1 MALLATLTATPATV
15 SAVLRTFS
23 EALDAEEEPEA
34 EVPDSVPGAEDAAMT
49 RLVILDMLQCGLT
62 MPAPSLSHFLLGF
75 NLKKGVSA
83 TQLESPHIAGIRT
96 PLHAILSLLSPA
108 EHGTPT
114 TTLASC
120 PHLVTASYRLL
131 FTMISSPVTSEPVL
145 RYLRSSSYLAAQLA
159 TLGPLLTAPPGSCG
173 PAVAQL
179 RAASWLLRCVAVEV
193 RVVAASRQHSQLATL
208 LGLLLDRCEADT
220 EAAATSLYQDT
231 TFSQLSRTVT
241 ATTTRQLTDSPA
253 SSHRLALVL
262 GCIEFESG
270 SMVSPGWDLFDE
282 SQVAGVLEQCQVANM
297 DGGSGEPLVDVA
309 SLHRILAVQL
319 ATIQGSAAVNQ
330 RATVQSEIRVQENA
344 AARRDLL
351 DSWRQVAETLL
362 TLAPAELLPAASKQ
376 QILLQ
381 LLQTLLNKVAGE
393 SLVSGMDSLVSSTV
407 LLLMTALR
415 QTYTAAPDKQDIMG
429 DTFVGLLDTQ
439 AAGDSSGQLY
449 SASLQVILKGLIRWT
464 LSAGAGSQVI
474 RTNLYASL
482 LAFLRIGK
490 AEAGDGAAGKVLEIS
505 ERGKLQKANLEVVLS
520 YGTSLLE
527 VLARDATTGHEVRR
541 MLALAVLDE
550 LTILDRQAATIRFLA
565 NHGFLKHLIETLLAD
580 EEGLVELLTKPGSNI
595 RSMYVYESKINLMI
609 RVACNP
615 VGAELLLQAG
625 LMARLAEFSV
635 LDLRPD
641 PDTNILRGG
650 ESEAGDGG
658 LSKYHSVLFPVLRLC
673 QAVLASLGSDNLSAA
688 SQVVHFLAGHEELV
702 SLVLRGSAARSS
714 LHPALLQELALMTS
728 VVSRAS
734 TLDLKQDSVMDASTI
749 ELQGQLSRIQKQ
761 MMSLLHQFQLT
772 DSLMSGLQ
780 SSNQAQASMLYV
792 LQIVSNA
799 ASFAKT
805 LVVSAGLNPRS
816 TR

>member
-34 EVPDSVPGAEDAAMT
+34 EVPDSGPGAEDAAMT

-96 PLHAILSLLSPA
+96 PLHAILSLL
-108 EHGTPT
+108 
-114 TTLASC
+114 
-120 PHLVTASYRLL
+120 
-131 FTMISSPVTSEPVL
+131 
-145 RYLRSSSYLAAQLA
+145 
-159 TLGPLLTAPPGSCG
+159 
-173 PAVAQL
+173 
-179 RAASWLLRCVAVEV
+179 
-193 RVVAASRQHSQLATL
+193 SRQHSQLATL

-309 SLHRILAVQL
+309 SLHRILAVEL

-362 TLAPAELLPAASKQ
+362 TLAPAELLPAAIKQ

-415 QTYTAAPDKQDIMG
+415 QTYTAAADKQDNM
-429 DTFVGLLDTQ
+429 F
-439 AAGDSSGQLY
+439 
-449 SASLQVILKGLIRWT
+449 
-464 LSAGAGSQVI
+464 
-474 RTNLYASL
+474 
-482 LAFLRIGK
+482 
-490 AEAGDGAAGKVLEIS
+490 AGDGAALVIITCPVL
-505 ERGKLQKANLEVVLS
+505 NLRNDLWQTRIMIIDIVIFI
-520 YGTSLLE
+520 YC
-527 VLARDATTGHEVRR
+527 
-541 MLALAVLDE
+541 
-550 LTILDRQAATIRFLA
+550 
-565 NHGFLKHLIETLLAD
+565 NHYSILIEI
-580 EEGLVELLTKPGSNI
+580 K
-595 RSMYVYESKINLMI
+595 
-609 RVACNP
+609 
-615 VGAELLLQAG
+615 
-625 LMARLAEFSV
+625 
-635 LDLRPD
+635 LR
-641 PDTNILRGG
+641 
-650 ESEAGDGG
+650 
-658 LSKYHSVLFPVLRLC
+658 
-673 QAVLASLGSDNLSAA
+673 
-688 SQVVHFLAGHEELV
+688 
-702 SLVLRGSAARSS
+702 
-714 LHPALLQELALMTS
+714 
-728 VVSRAS
+728 VSR
-734 TLDLKQDSVMDASTI
+734 QNFY
-749 ELQGQLSRIQKQ
+749 RPQKT
-761 MMSLLHQFQLT
+761 M
-772 DSLMSGLQ
+772 
-780 SSNQAQASMLYV
+780 
-792 LQIVSNA
+792 
-799 ASFAKT
+799 
-805 LVVSAGLNPRS
+805 
-816 TR
+816 

>member
-49 RLVILDMLQCGLT
+49 RPC
-62 MPAPSLSHFLLGF
+62 PHFLSR
-75 NLKKGVSA
+75 KKGVSA

-96 PLHAILSLLSPA
+96 PLHTILSLL
-108 EHGTPT
+108 
-114 TTLASC
+114 
-120 PHLVTASYRLL
+120 
-131 FTMISSPVTSEPVL
+131 
-145 RYLRSSSYLAAQLA
+145 
-159 TLGPLLTAPPGSCG
+159 
-173 PAVAQL
+173 
-179 RAASWLLRCVAVEV
+179 
-193 RVVAASRQHSQLATL
+193 SRQHSQLATL

-309 SLHRILAVQL
+309 SLHRILAVEL

-330 RATVQSEIRVQENA
+330 RAMIQSEIESILQYAVSWNSAQENA

-641 PDTNILRGG
+641 PNTNILRGG

>member
-49 RLVILDMLQCGLT
+49 RPC
-62 MPAPSLSHFLLGF
+62 PHFLSR
-75 NLKKGVSA
+75 KKGVSA

-131 FTMISSPVTSEPVL
+131 FTLISSPVTSEPVL

-297 DGGSGEPLVDVA
+297 DGGSGEPLVY
-309 SLHRILAVQL
+309 RIMAVEL

-330 RATVQSEIRVQENA
+330 RAMIQSEIESILHYAVSWNSAQENA

>member
-96 PLHAILSLLSPA
+96 PLHAILSLL
-108 EHGTPT
+108 
-114 TTLASC
+114 
-120 PHLVTASYRLL
+120 
-131 FTMISSPVTSEPVL
+131 
-145 RYLRSSSYLAAQLA
+145 
-159 TLGPLLTAPPGSCG
+159 
-173 PAVAQL
+173 
-179 RAASWLLRCVAVEV
+179 
-193 RVVAASRQHSQLATL
+193 SRQHSQLATL

-309 SLHRILAVQL
+309 SLHRILAVEL

-330 RATVQSEIRVQENA
+330 RAMIQSEIESILHYAVSWNSAQENA

-415 QTYTAAPDKQDIMG
+415 QTYTAAADKQDNM
-429 DTFVGLLDTQ
+429 F
-439 AAGDSSGQLY
+439 
-449 SASLQVILKGLIRWT
+449 
-464 LSAGAGSQVI
+464 
-474 RTNLYASL
+474 
-482 LAFLRIGK
+482 
-490 AEAGDGAAGKVLEIS
+490 AGDGAALEIITCPV
-505 ERGKLQKANLEVVLS
+505 LNLRNDLWQTRIMIIDIVIFI
-520 YGTSLLE
+520 YC
-527 VLARDATTGHEVRR
+527 
-541 MLALAVLDE
+541 
-550 LTILDRQAATIRFLA
+550 
-565 NHGFLKHLIETLLAD
+565 NHYSILIEI
-580 EEGLVELLTKPGSNI
+580 K
-595 RSMYVYESKINLMI
+595 
-609 RVACNP
+609 
-615 VGAELLLQAG
+615 
-625 LMARLAEFSV
+625 
-635 LDLRPD
+635 LR
-641 PDTNILRGG
+641 
-650 ESEAGDGG
+650 
-658 LSKYHSVLFPVLRLC
+658 
-673 QAVLASLGSDNLSAA
+673 
-688 SQVVHFLAGHEELV
+688 
-702 SLVLRGSAARSS
+702 
-714 LHPALLQELALMTS
+714 
-728 VVSRAS
+728 VSR
-734 TLDLKQDSVMDASTI
+734 QNFY
-749 ELQGQLSRIQKQ
+749 RPQKT
-761 MMSLLHQFQLT
+761 M
-772 DSLMSGLQ
+772 
-780 SSNQAQASMLYV
+780 
-792 LQIVSNA
+792 
-799 ASFAKT
+799 
-805 LVVSAGLNPRS
+805 
-816 TR
+816 

>member
-1 MALLATLTATPATV
+1 MLTSLAKLLLGVNPRTGKPDH
-15 SAVLRTFS
+15 VLNMTRFVFYGYWV
-23 EALDAEEEPEA
+23 PEA
-34 EVPDSVPGAEDAAMT
+34 RLAAVSIIKFGGAAGHADRHPRHCQRGAA
-49 RLVILDMLQCGLT
+49 DLQRGAGRGGGARGGGAGQCAGGGGRGHDQT

-131 FTMISSPVTSEPVL
+131 FTLISSPVTSEPVL

-415 QTYTAAPDKQDIMG
+415 QTYTAAADKQDNM
-429 DTFVGLLDTQ
+429 F
-439 AAGDSSGQLY
+439 
-449 SASLQVILKGLIRWT
+449 
-464 LSAGAGSQVI
+464 
-474 RTNLYASL
+474 
-482 LAFLRIGK
+482 
-490 AEAGDGAAGKVLEIS
+490 AGDGAALEIITCPV
-505 ERGKLQKANLEVVLS
+505 LNLRNDLWQTRIMIIDIVIFI
-520 YGTSLLE
+520 YC
-527 VLARDATTGHEVRR
+527 
-541 MLALAVLDE
+541 
-550 LTILDRQAATIRFLA
+550 
-565 NHGFLKHLIETLLAD
+565 NHYSILIEI
-580 EEGLVELLTKPGSNI
+580 K
-595 RSMYVYESKINLMI
+595 
-609 RVACNP
+609 
-615 VGAELLLQAG
+615 
-625 LMARLAEFSV
+625 
-635 LDLRPD
+635 LR
-641 PDTNILRGG
+641 
-650 ESEAGDGG
+650 
-658 LSKYHSVLFPVLRLC
+658 
-673 QAVLASLGSDNLSAA
+673 
-688 SQVVHFLAGHEELV
+688 
-702 SLVLRGSAARSS
+702 
-714 LHPALLQELALMTS
+714 
-728 VVSRAS
+728 VSR
-734 TLDLKQDSVMDASTI
+734 QNFY
-749 ELQGQLSRIQKQ
+749 RPQKT
-761 MMSLLHQFQLT
+761 M
-772 DSLMSGLQ
+772 
-780 SSNQAQASMLYV
+780 
-792 LQIVSNA
+792 
-799 ASFAKT
+799 
-805 LVVSAGLNPRS
+805 
-816 TR
+816 

>member
-1 MALLATLTATPATV
+1 MGGGRFIHSNPGVGLAPGHYVLLHLHQTSLLLRTVLFVVDEARVTLDTFTQVPGKPELERAATAALKLLHTSLRLSESFINAGRSAGASTVLTSLAKLLLGVNPRTGKPDHVLNMTRFVFYGYWLPEARLAAVSIIKFVAASPAHQAALLATLTATPATA

-34 EVPDSVPGAEDAAMT
+34 EVPDTVPGAEDAVMT

-131 FTMISSPVTSEPVL
+131 FTLISSPVTSEPVL

-270 SMVSPGWDLFDE
+270 SVVSPGWDLFDE

-297 DGGSGEPLVDVA
+297 NGGRGEPLVY
-309 SLHRILAVQL
+309 RILAVEL
-319 ATIQGSAAVNQ
+319 STIQGSAAVNQ
-330 RATVQSEIRVQENA
+330 RAMIQSEIRVQENA

-429 DTFVGLLDTQ
+429 DTFVGLLDT
-439 AAGDSSGQLY
+439 
-449 SASLQVILKGLIRWT
+449 
-464 LSAGAGSQVI
+464 
-474 RTNLYASL
+474 
-482 LAFLRIGK
+482 
-490 AEAGDGAAGKVLEIS
+490 
-505 ERGKLQKANLEVVLS
+505 
-520 YGTSLLE
+520 
-527 VLARDATTGHEVRR
+527 
-541 MLALAVLDE
+541 
-550 LTILDRQAATIRFLA
+550 
-565 NHGFLKHLIETLLAD
+565 
-580 EEGLVELLTKPGSNI
+580 
-595 RSMYVYESKINLMI
+595 
-609 RVACNP
+609 
-615 VGAELLLQAG
+615 
-625 LMARLAEFSV
+625 
-635 LDLRPD
+635 
-641 PDTNILRGG
+641 
-650 ESEAGDGG
+650 
-658 LSKYHSVLFPVLRLC
+658 
-673 QAVLASLGSDNLSAA
+673 
-688 SQVVHFLAGHEELV
+688 
-702 SLVLRGSAARSS
+702 
-714 LHPALLQELALMTS
+714 
-728 VVSRAS
+728 
-734 TLDLKQDSVMDASTI
+734 
-749 ELQGQLSRIQKQ
+749 
-761 MMSLLHQFQLT
+761 
-772 DSLMSGLQ
+772 
-780 SSNQAQASMLYV
+780 
-792 LQIVSNA
+792 
-799 ASFAKT
+799 
-805 LVVSAGLNPRS
+805 
-816 TR
+816 